1 MHLETYQVEKE
12 NQLNLTRENTH
23 LLRDLIGLKFY
34 SQTKPHFL
42 RLVIW
47 VYFGNPDEERFLT
60 KSHLSQ
66 AKEEIV
72 PWNWI
77 NYLNFK

>member
-42 RLVIW
+42 RLVI
-47 VYFGNPDEERFLT
+47 
-60 KSHLSQ
+60 
-66 AKEEIV
+66 
-72 PWNWI
+72 
-77 NYLNFK
+77 